1 MRLTIS
7 TLMSNAKPY
16 FHEGAMSQ
24 LHRGSGSMKSPEI
37 VKGALIF
44 QINCWKKQICTLG
57 SRQSS
62 TEDVT
67 ERGLWHSFQ
76 RTVGPF
82 VTMCSREHLR
92 QLKRKMLNR
101 VVKLT

>member
-1 MRLTIS
+1 
-7 TLMSNAKPY
+7 
-16 FHEGAMSQ
+16 MSQ

-37 VKGALIF
+37 VRALIF

-67 ERGLWHSFQ
+67 ERGLWHFFQ
-76 RTVGPF
+76 RPVGPF
-82 VTMCSREHLR
+82 VTLCIREHLR
-92 QLKRKMLNR
+92 QRKRKMLNR
-101 VVKLT
+101 VVKVT